1 MRPSEILKYYLNQG
15 VMDRLLEVKDRE
27 CAVRYG
33 ESFGKRPMYFQYK
46 GDLEILIKSGA
57 TSFHVSEE
65 RWNNPLSLSKEMN
78 KEQLGEL
85 RKGWDLLLDVD
96 CKDFGVAKIFS
107 KIILDRLKNE
117 GIRSASVKFSG
128 GSGFHILVP
137 YETFPDAVNGK
148 KTNEIFPDAP
158 MIISIYLKNELKET
172 LAETLLRDY
181 GIKKLA
187 GMFKLDEDK
196 IASKGFDPYEIIN
209 IDTVLI
215 SERHMF
221 RMQYSLNE
229 KKWLVSTPL
238 EKEKIMDFQLE
249 MAKPENVDTKLS
261 FFDLKPVK
269 GEADGLFMR
278 AYDKFEPEPAKEE
291 KTFNF
296 EIKKIPLNTEYL
308 PPCIKII
315 LNGLTDGKKRS
326 VFILTNFFRNIGK
339 TKEETISLLLEWNK
353 RNTPPLKDGL
363 IKNQVEYVFAGKPY
377 PPPNCDAQGY
387 YKYFNVCFPNE
398 TCKKIKN
405 PLSYY
410 LRMDGAGK
418 KKNHSKSSK

>member
-1 MRPSEILKYYLNQG
+1 MKPSEILKYYLNDEI
-15 VMDRLLEVKDRE
+15 MNRLLNVKGRE
-27 CAVRYG
+27 CAARYG

-65 RWNNPLSLSKEMN
+65 RWSNPLSLSKDMN
-78 KEQLGEL
+78 KEQLASL
-85 RKGWDLLLDVD
+85 RNGWDLLLDID
-96 CKDFGVAKIFS
+96 CKDVGVSKVFS
-107 KIILDRLKNE
+107 KIILDRLRME
-117 GIRSASVKFSG
+117 GVKSTSIKFSG
-128 GSGFHILVP
+128 GSGFHILMP
-137 YETFPDAVNGK
+137 YETFPESINGK
-148 KTNEIFPDAP
+148 EINMTFPDAP
-158 MIISIYLKNELKET
+158 MIISIYLKNELRELLSQT
-172 LAETLLRDY
+172 LMKDY

-196 IASKGFDPYEIIN
+196 IAKHGFDPYEIIN

-229 KKWLVSTPL
+229 KKWLASTPL
-238 EKEKIMDFQLE
+238 EKEKLDEFDIE
-249 MAKPENVDTKLS
+249 MAKPENVDPRLD
-261 FFDLKPVK
+261 FFNLKPAK
-269 GEADGLFMR
+269 GEAEGLFVR

-291 KTFNF
+291 KAFNF
-296 EIKKIPLNTEYL
+296 EIKNVPLNADYL

-315 LNGLTDGKKRS
+315 LNGLSDGKKRS

-339 TKEETISLLLEWNK
+339 TKEEVVSLLLEWNK
-353 RNTPPLKDGL
+353 KNTPPLKEGL
-363 IKNQVEYVFAGKPY
+363 IKSQVDYIFAGKPY

-398 TCKKIKN
+398 TCRKIKN

-410 LRMDGAGK
+410 LLMDSAHRK
-418 KKNHSKSSK
+418 KPHSKSSK